1 MSQGELSSLSYSSIL
16 SIYHILLP
24 SQGELSSPNISSQSL
39 KSFTISKHSH
49 HLQIHQEIEGQI
61 EADRKLQEKLIL
73 EDFGPSTAGRVRF
86 CHHRELKK
94 VVTVTVTVTVIL
106 TMMVTVTLNVMMV
119 MNEGNDDIFR

>member
-1 MSQGELSSLSYSSIL
+1 MSQGELSSLSHIL

-24 SQGELSSPNISSQSL
+24 SQGELSSPNISCQSL

-86 CHHRELKK
+86 CHHRELKR
-94 VVTVTVTVTVIL
+94 VVTVTVTLTV
-106 TMMVTVTLNVMMV
+106 MVTVTFNIMMV